1 MSDFSNSGMEDL
13 AAEND
18 EKECLE
24 AFSRLKASV
33 RVHGEHKQKVH
44 LNLGVNGIQLID
56 ELTQV
61 REENFLWCFS
71 QGNWLIRLN

>member
-1 MSDFSNSGMEDL
+1 MEDL

-44 LNLGVNGIQLID
+44 LNLGINGIQLID

-61 REENFLWCFS
+61 RERILHGVFLR
-71 QGNWLIRLN
+71 GIG